1 MKESNRK
8 LHLDATKSLS
18 LCFRGTFCLQEA
30 HLDATKSFR
39 RIHMIIEHTIIIG
52 AGPCGLAAGIEL
64 QRVGITPLI
73 IEKRN
78 VVHSISQYPTYMN
91 FFSTADRLEIGDIP
105 FTSPNDKPSRLEAL
119 NYYRMAAQRH
129 KLRIKPYTSIT
140 KITKVDNHFILDA
153 IDHYNEP
160 SQYRADNVIIATGY
174 FDHPNL
180 LGIEGEDL
188 PKVSHFFRE
197 AHPYAGLNVAIIG
210 GSNSS
215 IDAALELERVG
226 ANVTVI
232 YRRAELSRSV
242 KAWVRPIFETKVE
255 KGSIQLLLEA
265 QVQSISNHH
274 IEVNTPEGIVTL
286 QNDFVL
292 ALTGFHPD
300 QPFLTTAGVTIE
312 AEGHPTFNEETM
324 ESNVP
329 GIYLAGVVVSRK
341 QDANEIFIESGR
353 FHGNKIAAHLIQ
365 KYTVE

>member
-1 MKESNRK
+1 MNR
-8 LHLDATKSLS
+8 
-18 LCFRGTFCLQEA
+18 
-30 HLDATKSFR
+30 
-39 RIHMIIEHTIIIG
+39 EHTIIIG
-52 AGPCGLAAGIEL
+52 AGPCGLAAGIAL

-78 VVHSISQYPTYMN
+78 IVHSISQYPTYMS
-91 FFSTADRLEIGDIP
+91 FFSSPEVLEIGDIP
-105 FTSPNDKPSRLEAL
+105 FTTANDKPSRLEAL
-119 NYYRMAAQRH
+119 NYYRTAAQRH
-129 KLRIKPYTSIT
+129 KLRIQPYTSIT
-140 KITKVDNHFILDA
+140 KVTKQDGYFILDA
-153 IDHYNEP
+153 VNQYNEP
-160 SQYRADNVIIATGY
+160 SQYEAEHVVISTGY

-180 LGIEGEDL
+180 LGIPGEDL

-197 AHPYAGLNVAIIG
+197 AHPYAGLEVAIIG

-226 ANVTVI
+226 AHVTVI
-232 YRRAELSRSV
+232 YRGAELSKSV
-242 KAWVRPIFETKVE
+242 KPWVRPVFEGKLA
-255 KGSIQLLLEA
+255 KGTVKLLLSS
-265 QVQSISNHH
+265 QVQSISTQH
-274 IEVNTPEGIVTL
+274 IEVNTPEGVITL

-312 AEGHPTFNEETM
+312 NEGHPTFNEETM

-353 FHGNKIAAHLIQ
+353 FHGDKIAAHIIAKQ
-365 KYTVE
+365 TK